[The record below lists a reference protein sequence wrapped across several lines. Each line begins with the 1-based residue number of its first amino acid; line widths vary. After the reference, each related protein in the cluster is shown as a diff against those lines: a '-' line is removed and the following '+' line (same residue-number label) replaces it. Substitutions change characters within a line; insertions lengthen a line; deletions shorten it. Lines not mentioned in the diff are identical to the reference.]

1 MEDLYLKFKE
11 IGKQNEGIYILT
23 TGDHPDYYPDLEDFI
38 KNNLDEVSSEELIKL
53 QYKGDRMSVIE
64 YVEEELGEDYDIFYL
79 YYDYKKNEFD
89 EYDRVAIRDDD
100 SDVEM
105 DEYDGVDDD

>member
-1 MEDLYLKFKE
+1 MEDLYLKLKE

-23 TGDHPDYYPDLEDFI
+23 TGDHPNYHQDLEDFI
-38 KNNLDEVSSEELIKL
+38 LNNLDEIQQEELIKL

-64 YVEEELGEDYDIFYL
+64 HVDEELGGGYDIFYL
-79 YYDYKKNEFD
+79 YYNHKNNEFD